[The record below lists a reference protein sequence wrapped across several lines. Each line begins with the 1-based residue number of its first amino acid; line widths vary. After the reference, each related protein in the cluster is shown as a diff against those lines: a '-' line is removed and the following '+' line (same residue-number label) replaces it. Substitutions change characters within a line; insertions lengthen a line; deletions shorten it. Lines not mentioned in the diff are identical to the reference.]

1 LKISSSF
8 IKENISKTITTVV
21 IAAVVIVY
29 YNFNPSHYHFF
40 PSCAFKQI
48 TGLQCPGCG
57 GQRAIYSLLHFQFQE
72 AFQYNSLLV
81 CSLPYLSIWILFEN
95 TILKKRYHYIHKIVF
110 GNIAK
115 IIFLMIII
123 GFWIGRNI

>member
-1 LKISSSF
+1 LKITSSF
-8 IKENISKTITTVV
+8 FKENVSKTITTAVM
-21 IAAVVIVY
+21 IAVVIVY

-72 AFQYNSLLV
+72 AFQFNSLLV
-81 CSLPYLSIWILFEN
+81 ASLPYLSIWILFEN
-95 TILKKRYHYIHKIVF
+95 TILKKRYHYIHKIAF
-110 GNIAK
+110 GNIVK
-115 IIFLMIII
+115 IIFLIIII